1 VAPDIL
7 SRTVRIDLHQ
17 APGWRVLVDQLHDE
31 AGLTEHY
38 DDELIRLLADEV
50 AHSAIEEVWELQ
62 RSAERR
68 RELIVQYR
76 RTKNAAAATA
86 ATRA

>member
-1 VAPDIL
+1 MAPDIL
-7 SRTVRIDLHQ
+7 SRTVRIDLRR

-50 AHSAIEEVWELQ
+50 AHAAIEEVWELKQ
-62 RSAERR
+62 SAERR
-68 RELIVQYR
+68 ERIIEEYR
-76 RTKNAAAATA
+76 RKTGAQAAVRGA
-86 ATRA
+86 